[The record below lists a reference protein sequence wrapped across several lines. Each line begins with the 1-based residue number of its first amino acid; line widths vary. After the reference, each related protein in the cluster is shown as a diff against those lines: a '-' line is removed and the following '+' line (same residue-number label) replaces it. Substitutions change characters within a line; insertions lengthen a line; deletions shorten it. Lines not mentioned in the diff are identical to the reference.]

1 MEILILVSVIAVAV
15 IAIKIFSKSE
25 TYEAPP
31 GVGGVPDADADNP
44 RDDIGDLR

>member
-15 IAIKIFSKSE
+15 IAIKIFANRE
-25 TYEAPP
+25 TYVAPP
-31 GVGGVPDADADNP
+31 GTGTGPDVDGDNP